1 MELEELKKG
10 WKEMDERMEKL
21 ESENDKLVNMITQKR
36 ATSAL
41 QRLTREYQMMT
52 AICLLAPSYFML
64 TQHHMEGL
72 GDWCLY
78 LFVIFFLV
86 MAIHKSFIWRKL
98 SRMDYKQMTVKE
110 ALISTYKLEKYQKT
124 GTLIGISLAVPL
136 LICFMVELY
145 RLHEMYAFYGAWCG
159 LVVGL
164 LIGLRIRRR
173 IKRDIKEMRAAL
185 NDELN

>member
-1 MELEELKKG
+1 
-10 WKEMDERMEKL
+10 
-21 ESENDKLVNMITQKR
+21 
-36 ATSAL
+36 
-41 QRLTREYQMMT
+41 
-52 AICLLAPSYFML
+52 
-64 TQHHMEGL
+64 
-72 GDWCLY
+72 
-78 LFVIFFLV
+78 
-86 MAIHKSFIWRKL
+86 
-98 SRMDYKQMTVKE
+98 MTVKE